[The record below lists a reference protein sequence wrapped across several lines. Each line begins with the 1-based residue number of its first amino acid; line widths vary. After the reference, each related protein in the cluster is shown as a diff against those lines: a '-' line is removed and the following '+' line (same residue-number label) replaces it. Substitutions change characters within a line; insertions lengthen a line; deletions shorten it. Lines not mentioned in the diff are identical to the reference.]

1 MTSLN
6 LWIPN
11 PDGIAETTR
20 ASISTD
26 IHALPLT
33 EGRDLRLD
41 LVCGLA
47 NWFIFLDHIP
57 TNAVNWITPWNY
69 GFSDAADLFVF
80 VSGYA
85 ASIVYAKMVLE
96 RGFIVGATHLDV
108 PQLCIILMA
117 FFPPVLW
124 MLLRKPALAILGSF
138 ALYVPAPQ
146 FDSNFPSFPVGSW
159 YFN

>member
-57 TNAVNWITPWNY
+57 HNAVNWITPRNY

-85 ASIVYAKMVLE
+85 TSIVYAKMVLE
-96 RGFIVGATHLDV
+96 RGFIVGATRIFRRV
-108 PQLCIILMA
+108 WQLYAAYVVLFVIYSVAIGHVAARYAAPDIISEFNVTTLIDH
-117 FFPPVLW
+117 PVQTL
-124 MLLRKPALAILGSF
+124 
-138 ALYVPAPQ
+138 
-146 FDSNFPSFPVGSW
+146 
-159 YFN
+159 